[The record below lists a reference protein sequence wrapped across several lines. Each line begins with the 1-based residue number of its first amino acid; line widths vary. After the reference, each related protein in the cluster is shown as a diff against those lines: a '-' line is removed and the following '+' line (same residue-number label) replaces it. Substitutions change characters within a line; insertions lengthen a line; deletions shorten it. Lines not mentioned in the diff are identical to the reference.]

1 MRVLMIVSF
10 LPAAMAAFDKC
21 ARQNGE
27 WAGFDQVITLHRCTD
42 APMRLT
48 RL

>member
-27 WAGFDQVITLHRCTD
+27 WAGFDQVIILHRCANAFYTL
-42 APMRLT
+42 AP
-48 RL
+48 